1 MTFCKYIENRIV
13 KIRHEKSDGLFSKTS
28 EHFTLYLFNS
38 GSLVFELNGKPC
50 FLSGNS
56 VICVSS
62 KDEIKMLHQSQ
73 ADVDCITFAPEFINV
88 NLSWDIV
95 NGDNYRIFCKQHE
108 YPDFKLFLERT
119 TIYNGILPVDEEGYN
134 SFQEYVSLIDK
145 QLSEQSDEKWSCRSR
160 GYLFQM
166 IVLLKFYYKK
176 YISNYR
182 QSDFAWDV
190 CQYINLRLAS
200 NLSIEHLSDHFSTNR
215 TTLSEKFKKTTGKTI
230 PEYIKNKRI
239 ERITHLLAFTE
250 LTTSEI
256 GIQSGYSDQTY
267 LSKLFQ
273 KVKGTTPL
281 KYRIDMRNSRP
292 QKSDIKTRGK

>member
-1 MTFCKYIENRIV
+1 MAFCKHIENRVV
-13 KIRHEKSDGLFSKTS
+13 KISHEKSDGLFLKPS
-28 EHFTLYLFNS
+28 EHFALYLLNG
-38 GSLVFELNGKPC
+38 GSLAFELNGKSC
-50 FLSGNS
+50 FLSDNS

-62 KDEIKMLHQSQ
+62 KDDIKLLHQSQ

-88 NLSWDIV
+88 NLSWDKI
-95 NGDNYRIFCKQHE
+95 NGTDYGNFCKQYE

-119 TIYNGILPVDEEGYN
+119 TIYNGILLVDEKGH
-134 SFQEYVSLIDK
+134 SAFQEYVSLIDK

-166 IVLLKFYYKK
+166 IVLLNFYYKK
-176 YISNYR
+176 YSSNYR
-182 QSDFAWDV
+182 RGDFAWDV
-190 CQYINLRLAS
+190 CQYINLHLAS

-215 TTLSEKFKKTTGKTI
+215 TTLSEKFKKITGKTI
-230 PEYIKNKRI
+230 PEYIKDKRI
-239 ERITHLLAFTE
+239 ERIKHLLAFTE
-250 LTTSEI
+250 LATSEI

-273 KVKGTTPL
+273 KVMGTTPL

-292 QKSDIKTRGK
+292 QKVKNI